1 MSRRF
6 GRGLVTLIALA
17 ASATPP
23 LVAAEG
29 RVPIFAPTTIVAD
42 GRYIL
47 TRNIGPAATALITV
61 SSPNVDIDLNGFTL
75 DNSGT
80 PNPVIVVI
88 GPTIETIAIRHG
100 VLKGGAGGIDC
111 TFGGIPKVVF
121 EDLKIQS
128 SAGFGIHLLGPINV
142 EIRRNLINSS
152 SGSGIQIDPIAGFIT
167 TGVIEGNTIQGA
179 GSLGIAVQNASAL
192 SFLDNRIDV
201 TADAGI
207 SLVASGGCLFER
219 NTIEKAGKNG
229 IDVVASGGNRLADN
243 VVRSAGWH
251 GLHLDPGSNDNYI
264 VRQTSSLNGSGL
276 PGGHG
281 IFVEG
286 SKNYIENS
294 TLNTNNGAGLD
305 FSGGATLNIF
315 GRNMARGNT
324 GVAVGPCGALF
335 PPNSC
340 DALAANGNT
349 RDGSNLIPGPPLF

>member
-1 MSRRF
+1 
-6 GRGLVTLIALA
+6 
-17 ASATPP
+17 
-23 LVAAEG
+23 
-29 RVPIFAPTTIVAD
+29 
-42 GRYIL
+42 
-47 TRNIGPAATALITV
+47 
-61 SSPNVDIDLNGFTL
+61 
-75 DNSGT
+75 
-80 PNPVIVVI
+80 
-88 GPTIETIAIRHG
+88 
-100 VLKGGAGGIDC
+100 
-111 TFGGIPKVVF
+111 
-121 EDLKIQS
+121 
-128 SAGFGIHLLGPINV
+128 
-142 EIRRNLINSS
+142 
-152 SGSGIQIDPIAGFIT
+152 
-167 TGVIEGNTIQGA
+167 
-179 GSLGIAVQNASAL
+179 
-192 SFLDNRIDV
+192 
-201 TADAGI
+201 
-207 SLVASGGCLFER
+207 
-219 NTIEKAGKNG
+219 
-229 IDVVASGGNRLADN
+229 VVASGGNRLADN

-349 RDGSNLIPGPPLF
+349 SDGSNLIPGPPLF